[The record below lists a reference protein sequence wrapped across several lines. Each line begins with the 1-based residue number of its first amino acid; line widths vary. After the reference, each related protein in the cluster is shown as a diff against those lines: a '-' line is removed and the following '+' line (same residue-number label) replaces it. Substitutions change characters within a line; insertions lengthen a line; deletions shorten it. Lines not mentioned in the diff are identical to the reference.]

1 MRIFVYGG
9 REGAKKAAANGRVA
23 IIVDALRASATTAS
37 LLQFGAKEIIV
48 VEDVDDA
55 FSERTRHAGSWLA
68 GEREG
73 LPLPGFDLGN
83 SPLAQPIPHL
93 PPTIIFSSSNMSR
106 CCVAAAECPA
116 VFLGSLPNLSACAQ
130 AAGAAA
136 HRLQA
141 DIQLIPAGAAAD
153 EYKLVLE
160 DYIAAGA
167 IIDKLCHLYV
177 NAVPEGDAAQAALAI
192 YAAAQQTGYEQAFL
206 KTENGRYLNQALG
219 LGQDVCMAARVDIY
233 TAVPAISRI
242 YELPSG
248 RRAAILQAASSP

>member
-9 REGAKKAAANGRVA
+9 REGAKKAAASGRVA

-37 LLQFGAKEIIV
+37 LLQFGAQQIIV
-48 VEDVDDA
+48 MEDVDDA
-55 FSERTRHAGSWLA
+55 FAERARYFGSWLA
-68 GEREG
+68 GERKG

-83 SPLAQPIPHL
+83 SPLSQPITHIPS
-93 PPTIIFSSSNMSR
+93 TIIFSSSNMSR

-130 AAGAAA
+130 AAGTAAY
-136 HRLQA
+136 RLQT
-141 DIQLIPAGAAAD
+141 DIQLIPAGAADD

-167 IIDKLCHLYV
+167 IIDSLCHLYAD
-177 NAVPEGDAAQAALAI
+177 AVPDGDAAHAALAI
-192 YAAAQQTGYEQAFL
+192 NVAAQQTGYEQAFL
-206 KTENGRYLNQALG
+206 HTDNGRYLSQALR
-219 LGQDVCMAARVDIY
+219 LGQDVCTAARVDIY
-233 TAVPAISRI
+233 TAVPVISRI

-248 RRAAILQAASSP
+248 RRAAILRAASSA